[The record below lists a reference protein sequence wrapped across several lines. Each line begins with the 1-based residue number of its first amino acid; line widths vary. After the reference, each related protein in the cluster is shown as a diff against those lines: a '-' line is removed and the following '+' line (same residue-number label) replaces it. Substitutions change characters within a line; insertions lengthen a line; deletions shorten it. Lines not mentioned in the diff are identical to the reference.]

1 MRAIEIMSTVITEKY
16 NKWSNKVQSGSSS
29 ILMVSRVEGSWYLV
43 SNGHAKKLSSTRIIV
58 YDGDDM
64 TRSEYTD
71 TSPVENNCILMI
83 KDEQKMILSRGET
96 RLDAFGM
103 DPEDST
109 AKMVFFYG
117 RTPQVHILV
126 AAHRNSPTV
135 NVMFYPVSGEKDA
148 FSLCMEAEGILPC
161 GSTKKENVS

>member
-1 MRAIEIMSTVITEKY
+1 
-16 NKWSNKVQSGSSS
+16 
-29 ILMVSRVEGSWYLV
+29 
-43 SNGHAKKLSSTRIIV
+43 
-58 YDGDDM
+58 M

-71 TSPVENNCILMI
+71 TSPVENDCILLI

-126 AAHRNSPTV
+126 AAHRNSSSV

-148 FSLCMEAEGILPC
+148 FSLCMETDRILPC
-161 GSTKKENVS
+161 DNNKKEEAS

>member
-1 MRAIEIMSTVITEKY
+1 MCKKVMSTIITEKY

-29 ILMVSRVEGSWYLV
+29 ILMVTRVEGAWYLV

-58 YDGDDM
+58 YDGENM

-71 TSPVENNCILMI
+71 ATPMENDCILMI
-83 KDEQKMILSRGET
+83 KDEQKMIMARGGEK

-126 AAHRNSPTV
+126 AAHHASPSV

>member
-1 MRAIEIMSTVITEKY
+1 MCKKVMSTIITEQY

-29 ILMVSRVEGSWYLV
+29 ILMVTRVEGAWYLV

-71 TSPVENNCILMI
+71 APPMENDCILMI
-83 KDEQKMILSRGET
+83 KDEQKMIMARGGEK

-117 RTPQVHILV
+117 RTPQVHLLV
-126 AAHRNSPTV
+126 AAHRNSHSV
-135 NVMFYPVSGEKDA
+135 NVMYYPVSGENDA
-148 FSLCMEAEGILPC
+148 FSLCMQTEGILPC
-161 GSTKKENVS
+161 YNNKKEEAS

>member
-1 MRAIEIMSTVITEKY
+1 MSTVITEKY

-29 ILMVSRVEGSWYLV
+29 ILMISRADNSWYLD

-71 TSPVENNCILMI
+71 TTPVENDCILLI

-126 AAHRNSPTV
+126 AAHHASPSV

-161 GSTKKENVS
+161 GSTKKEDVS

>member
-1 MRAIEIMSTVITEKY
+1 MSTIITEKY

-29 ILMVSRVEGSWYLV
+29 ILMISRAENSWYLV

-71 TSPVENNCILMI
+71 TSPVENDCILLI

-126 AAHRNSPTV
+126 AAHRNSSSV

-148 FSLCMEAEGILPC
+148 FSLCMETDRILPC
-161 GSTKKENVS
+161 DNNKKEEAS

>member
-1 MRAIEIMSTVITEKY
+1 MCSNVIMSITINEKY
-16 NKWSNKVQSGSSS
+16 TKWCSKVQSGNSS
-29 ILMVSRVEGSWYLV
+29 ILMISRVEGSWYLA

-58 YDGDDM
+58 YDGEDM

-71 TSPVENNCILMI
+71 ATPMENDCILMI

-126 AAHRNSPTV
+126 AAHRNSPSV
-135 NVMFYPVSGEKDA
+135 SVMFYPVSGEKDA
-148 FSLCMEAEGILPC
+148 FSLCMETEGILPC
-161 GSTKKENVS
+161 GNTKKENVS